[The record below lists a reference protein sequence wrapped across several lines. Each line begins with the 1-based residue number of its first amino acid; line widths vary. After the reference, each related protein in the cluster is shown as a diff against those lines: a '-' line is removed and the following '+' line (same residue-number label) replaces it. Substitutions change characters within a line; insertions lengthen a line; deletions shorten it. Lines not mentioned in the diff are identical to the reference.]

1 MRGEGSV
8 CRVGAPRLH
17 PHPLQ
22 LSFPS
27 ASIQA
32 SFLSFRLRKTS
43 FLLSIQTLAVFPF
56 SLPPP
61 HPSVPFAGAFSVAA
75 LGIVGNIGVPSRA
88 AFCALPTQWGSVA
101 VGCQAGVVVPNHE
114 GPSANRACFPHV
126 LWGPEHPDGPGEG
139 TKCPLAVLPT
149 EGRCIPGVEAQLVAP
164 GGSGDTLLMSPA
176 LHPSACALHS
186 SHRSSP
192 WSCLFP

>member
-1 MRGEGSV
+1 MLVPPASTHTLCSSV
-8 CRVGAPRLH
+8 SPQHPSRLH
-17 PHPLQ
+17 FCLFD
-22 LSFPS
+22 LG
-27 ASIQA
+27 
-32 SFLSFRLRKTS
+32 RL
-43 FLLSIQTLAVFPF
+43 LLSYPYKHWQCSPFPF

-101 VGCQAGVVVPNHE
+101 VGCQAGVVVHIHE